1 MKTPLLKYKNKKIAM
16 LIRWV
21 LLFLIVVFLYKV
33 FWPRHY
39 NVQSREKEINSTF
52 WHLSTG
58 SIIGYTYIPATSK
71 EAQAYPIVYLHGGPG
86 GAISKR
92 IIDDLNPL
100 SNSGFNLYFYDQV
113 GSGTSSR
120 LSDISEYTV
129 QRHVDDLDEI
139 ITKINS
145 GKVTLIGQSW
155 GAVLAAVYVS
165 KHAERINK
173 IIFTSPGPIYPI
185 INTEIN
191 IPARDSFRLRTPFYT
206 NKAATEASTNIR
218 IKAITFF
225 ATQFGKKMASDK
237 EVDEYANFLDSKAY
251 KSALC
256 DTSVNLANRSG
267 SGFYAGIMTYKSI
280 LLLKNFR
287 DKIKGINMPVLILKG
302 QCDNQPWGATNEY
315 LILFPNHK
323 FALIPNAGHFINV
336 EQHETYFRE
345 IKNFLL
351 Q

>member
-1 MKTPLLKYKNKKIAM
+1 MRKNKKVVRIIWWAL
-16 LIRWV
+16 LI
-21 LLFLIVVFLYKV
+21 LLIVVLYKV
-33 FWPRHY
+33 LWPRHY

-52 WHLSTG
+52 WQLSTG
-58 SIIGYTYIPATSK
+58 STIGYTYLSSTSN
-71 EAQAYPIVYLHGGPG
+71 ETQAYPIIYLHGGPG

-92 IIDDLNPL
+92 VIDDLKPL
-100 SNSGFNLYFYDQV
+100 SDDGFDLYFYDQV
-113 GSGTSSR
+113 GSGASSR

-129 QRHVDDLDEI
+129 QRHVDDLNEI

-155 GAVLAAVYVS
+155 GSVLAAAYLS
-165 KHAERINK
+165 KHPERIDK

-185 INTEIN
+185 NNAEIN
-191 IPARDSFRLRTPFYT
+191 IPAPDSFRLRAPFYT
-206 NKAATEASTNIR
+206 NKAANQSSTNIR

-225 ATQFGKKMASDK
+225 ATRFGKKVASDK
-237 EVDEYANFLDSKAY
+237 EVDEYADFLDSKAY

-256 DTSVNLANRSG
+256 DTSVNLANRG
-267 SGFYAGIMTYKSI
+267 RNGFFASIMTYKSV
-280 LLLKNFR
+280 LGLKDFR
-287 DKIKGINMPVLILKG
+287 EKIKGVNTPVLILKG

-315 LILFPNHK
+315 LSLFPNHK
-323 FALIPNAGHFINV
+323 FVLIPNAGHFINV
-336 EQHETYFRE
+336 EQHEMYIRE